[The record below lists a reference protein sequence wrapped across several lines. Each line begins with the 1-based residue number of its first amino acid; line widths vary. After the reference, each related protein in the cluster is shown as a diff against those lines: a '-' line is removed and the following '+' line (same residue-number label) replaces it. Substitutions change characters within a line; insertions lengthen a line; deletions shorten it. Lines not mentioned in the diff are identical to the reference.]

1 MNILY
6 VCGYA
11 AEYPGN
17 FIKSLMRLYQDI
29 RGTGECCFIF
39 PPEAKEKPWV
49 HELEQAGAKV
59 FYNTGSVMGEL
70 KLQWK
75 ICKEN
80 KIDLIYH
87 HFWNLKDCLANRL
100 LKMTCP
106 KLKMVIHHHH
116 EYHVSNSKRNE
127 MIKHWILDA
136 DMHIGCG
143 EYVSKEV
150 DAAGYRNVKWIDNCI
165 DFSRLDN
172 WEQIKKPEGLN
183 LLTFSSCGYEIKGVD
198 VSIKAVYKA
207 REEGIPA
214 NLLIAVA
221 ANWDGIKNRVQQECN
236 GHIPEWIQLLPS
248 RPDVAAYYH
257 AVDAYLNS
265 SRSEG
270 LCYSG
275 IEAIYC
281 GAQVI
286 QTNIPGNPTFIP
298 HTYQFETNSVEQL
311 VKTIEVLY
319 NAVKNGDADI
329 RAEQKQ
335 YVVENYGLDTWVK
348 EEIAALSELMRL

>member
-6 VCGYA
+6 ICGYA
-11 AEYPGN
+11 ANYKGN
-17 FIKSLMRLYQDI
+17 FIESLTHLDI
-29 RGTGECCFIF
+29 GLHGKQQACYIF
-39 PPEAKEKPWV
+39 PPEAKEKAWIK
-49 HELEQAGAKV
+49 ELEKAGAKV
-59 FYNTGSVMGEL
+59 FYNTGSVLGEL
-70 KLQWK
+70 KLQK
-75 ICKEN
+75 QIVDQYS
-80 KIDLIYH
+80 IDIIYH
-87 HFWNLKDCLANRL
+87 HFWNLKDCLVNRL
-100 LKMTCP
+100 LKMVKP
-106 KLKMVIHHHH
+106 NVKMVIHYHN
-116 EYHVSNSKRNE
+116 EYHVSSSKMNE
-127 MIKHWILDA
+127 KIKHWILDA
-136 DMHIGCG
+136 DMNIGCG
-143 EYVSKEV
+143 EYVAKEV

-172 WEQIKKPEGLN
+172 WEKYEKPEGLN
-183 LLTFSSCGYEIKGVD
+183 LLTFSSYGYEIKGVD

-221 ANWDGIKNRVQQECN
+221 ADWDGIKNRVQQECN

-248 RPDVAAYYH
+248 RPDVATYYH
-257 AVDAYLNS
+257 AANAYLNS

-348 EEIAALSELMRL
+348 KEIAALCELMRL